1 MRLYVTIL
9 AVLGLLCGCAS
20 SEFSPRAD
28 VRAPP
33 YSGEVAVLERLPAV
47 GSYKVLGIVIV
58 RGVALSSDARMF
70 DRLKERAAAQGAD
83 AVVLQAPLRT
93 EDSADGS
100 ENRRLAAYAIRR
112 DPSR

>member
-1 MRLYVTIL
+1 MRLYVTML
-9 AVLGLLCGCAS
+9 TVLGLLCGCAS
-20 SEFSPRAD
+20 SQFSPRGE

-33 YSGEVAVLERLPAV
+33 YAGEVAVLERLPAE
-47 GSYKVLGIVIV
+47 GSYKMLGIIIV
-58 RGVALSSDARMF
+58 RGVTLSSDERMF
-70 DRLKERAAAQGAD
+70 DQLKERAAAQGAD

-93 EDSADGS
+93 EDNAHGG